1 MNVDFFDQAYRTE
14 EARKDLEF
22 GICDPAPEEKRPAYT
37 TTNASGPHKWCA
49 KVNNPA
55 SEEIIFI
62 PIDNNFDFRDSEGQ
76 KESSCDGM
84 MLLEKHSSLCF
95 VELKNKRKQWIT
107 EAVDQLK
114 ATIAKFNAN
123 HDYKLFTRRLAYACN
138 RRKPLVNNSHREQQQ
153 EFKRET
159 HFTLHLSYNI
169 DIPVSASVENLPEP
183 TEDL

>member
-22 GICDPAPEEKRPAYT
+22 GICDPAPEEKLPAYT

-49 KVNNPA
+49 KV
-55 SEEIIFI
+55 
-62 PIDNNFDFRDSEGQ
+62 
-76 KESSCDGM
+76 
-84 MLLEKHSSLCF
+84 
-95 VELKNKRKQWIT
+95 
-107 EAVDQLK
+107 
-114 ATIAKFNAN
+114 NAN

-183 TEDL
+183 TENL